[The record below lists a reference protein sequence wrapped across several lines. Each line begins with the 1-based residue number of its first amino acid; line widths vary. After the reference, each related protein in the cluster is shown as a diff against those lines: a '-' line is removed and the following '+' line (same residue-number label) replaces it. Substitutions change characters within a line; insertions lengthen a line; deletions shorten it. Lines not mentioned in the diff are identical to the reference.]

1 MSSSLLQSYMRTVLL
16 VLVAAVFFAGC
27 VVQRSPI
34 TGQKRAYGY
43 SWAEEIKIG
52 QESDPQ
58 IVAQFGL
65 YDDERLAAYVTR
77 IGEAVLAES
86 HLRRPDAAPEYR
98 NTPFTFRVLDSPVVN
113 AFALPGGYIYVTR
126 GLLSHLNNE
135 AQLAVVLGHEVTHV
149 AARHASQRAATQQF
163 GMIGLIGAAIGGQAI
178 LGGSAGENILDLGS
192 TAAGLLFLQYGR
204 DDERESDRNGVDY
217 AARVGYKPG
226 EASAFFTSLK
236 RISAQSGGG
245 IPSFLSSHPDPGE
258 REQTMLELSARWEQQ
273 GATMVEQDAY
283 YSMLGDLTLG
293 EDPRQGFVENG
304 VFYHPDM
311 AFSFPVPPG
320 YHVVNQ
326 PTQVGMVEPNEN
338 AILIFSIADDAT
350 SARDGA
356 DKLAAEEGIEAVESG
371 AATVSGNP
379 AHYVLADAQTD
390 NGEVRLLSYY
400 IEYGGRVFT
409 FLGFANKASFSTY
422 RTVLERSMR
431 GFDRVTEQRI
441 LNVQPAHLRI
451 VTTNRSG
458 AFRSFLPKNMPEQFT
473 PESLAI
479 LNQVELDTQIERG
492 QKIKLPGQ

>member
-1 MSSSLLQSYMRTVLL
+1 MPSSLLQSYTRTVLL
-16 VLVAAVFFAGC
+16 ALVAAVMFSGC

-34 TGQKRAYGY
+34 TGKKRAYGY
-43 SWAEEIKIG
+43 TWAQEIELG
-52 QESDPQ
+52 RESDPQ

-65 YDDERLAAYVTR
+65 YDDERLSAYVTR

-86 HLRRPDAAPEYR
+86 HLRRPETDPEFR

-149 AARHASQRAATQQF
+149 AARHASQRAATQQL
-163 GMIGLIGAAIGGQAI
+163 GMIGLIGVAIGGQAV
-178 LGGSAGENILDLGS
+178 LGGSAGEDILDIGS

-217 AARVGYKPG
+217 AGLAGYKTS

-258 REQTMLELSARWEQQ
+258 REQTMLELAVRWEQQ
-273 GATMVEQDAY
+273 GANKVEQDGY
-283 YSMLGDLTLG
+283 YSMLGDLVLG
-293 EDPRQGFVENG
+293 DDPQQGFVENG
-304 VFYHPDM
+304 VFYHPGLE
-311 AFSFPVPPG
+311 FSFPVPPG
-320 YHVVNQ
+320 YQVVNQ

-338 AILIFSIADDAT
+338 AILLFSIADEAS
-350 SARDGA
+350 SAQDGA
-356 DKLAAEEGIEAVESG
+356 TMLSNEEGIQAVESG
-371 AATVSGNP
+371 PATVSGNT
-379 AHYVLADAQTD
+379 AYYVVADAQTD
-390 NGEVRLLSYY
+390 DGEVRLLSYY
-400 IEYGGRVFT
+400 IEYGGNVYT
-409 FLGFANKASFSTY
+409 FLGFSSKASFSNY
-422 RTVLERSMR
+422 RNVFERSMR
-431 GFDRVTEQRI
+431 GFDRVTDARI
-441 LNVQPAHLRI
+441 LNVQPSRLRV

-458 AFRSFLPKNMPEQFT
+458 AFRSFLPNNMPEQFT

-479 LNQVELDTQIERG
+479 LNQVDLDTRIEQG
-492 QKIKLPGQ
+492 QKIKLPR

>member
-1 MSSSLLQSYMRTVLL
+1 MPSSLPQSHTRAVLL
-16 VLVAAVFFAGC
+16 ALVAAVLFSGC

-34 TGQKRAYGY
+34 TGKKRAYGY
-43 SWAEEIKIG
+43 SWAQEIQIG

-65 YDDERLAAYVTR
+65 YDDERLSAYITR

-86 HLRRPDAAPEYR
+86 HLRRPESAPEYR

-163 GMIGLIGAAIGGQAI
+163 GMIGLIGVALGGQAI
-178 LGGSAGENILDLGS
+178 LGGSAGGDILDIGG

-217 AARVGYKPG
+217 AAQVGYKTS
-226 EASAFFTSLK
+226 EASAFFHSLK
-236 RISAQSGGG
+236 RLGEQSGGG

-258 REQTMLELSARWEQQ
+258 REQTIQQLSVRWEQQ
-273 GATMVEQDAY
+273 GANTVEQDGY
-283 YSMLGDLTLG
+283 YNTLGDLALG

-304 VFYHPDM
+304 VFYHPGL
-311 AFSFPVPPG
+311 AFSFPVPAG
-320 YHVVNQ
+320 YQVVNQ
-326 PTQVGMVEPNEN
+326 PTQVGMVEPNEK
-338 AILIFSIADDAT
+338 AILLFSMADEAT

-356 DKLAAEEGIEAVESG
+356 TMLTDAEGIQTVESG
-371 AATVSGNP
+371 PATVSGNP
-379 AHYVLADAQTD
+379 AYYVLADAQTD

-400 IEYGGRVFT
+400 IEYGGQVYS
-409 FLGFANKASFSTY
+409 FLGYASKASFSTY
-422 RTVLERSMR
+422 RNVFERSMR
-431 GFDRVTEQRI
+431 GFDRVTDRRI
-441 LNVQPAHLRI
+441 LDVQPSRLRI
-451 VTTNRSG
+451 VTASRSG
-458 AFRSFLPKNMPEQFT
+458 AFRSFLPQNMPEQFT
-473 PESLAI
+473 PEGLAI
-479 LNQVELDTQIERG
+479 LNQVDLDTRIERG
-492 QKIKLPGQ
+492 QKIKLPR

>member
-226 EASAFFTSLK
+226 EASAFSP
-236 RISAQSGGG
+236 RSNG
-245 IPSFLSSHPDPGE
+245 
-258 REQTMLELSARWEQQ
+258 SARR
-273 GATMVEQDAY
+273 AAAA
-283 YSMLGDLTLG
+283 S
-293 EDPRQGFVENG
+293 R
-304 VFYHPDM
+304 
-311 AFSFPVPPG
+311 AFSRRILIRASASRPCWSFPPG
-320 YHVVNQ
+320 GSNRV
-326 PTQVGMVEPNEN
+326 PRWWSRTPITACS
-338 AILIFSIADDAT
+338 AI
-350 SARDGA
+350 
-356 DKLAAEEGIEAVESG
+356 
-371 AATVSGNP
+371 
-379 AHYVLADAQTD
+379 
-390 NGEVRLLSYY
+390 
-400 IEYGGRVFT
+400 
-409 FLGFANKASFSTY
+409 
-422 RTVLERSMR
+422 
-431 GFDRVTEQRI
+431 
-441 LNVQPAHLRI
+441 
-451 VTTNRSG
+451 
-458 AFRSFLPKNMPEQFT
+458 
-473 PESLAI
+473 
-479 LNQVELDTQIERG
+479 
-492 QKIKLPGQ
+492 